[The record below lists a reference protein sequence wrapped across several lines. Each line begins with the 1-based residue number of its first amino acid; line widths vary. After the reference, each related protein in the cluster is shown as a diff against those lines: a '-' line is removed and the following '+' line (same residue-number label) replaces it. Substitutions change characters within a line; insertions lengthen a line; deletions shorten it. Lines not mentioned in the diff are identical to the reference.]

1 MAIDSDPGPD
11 YLSQP
16 LGGFLD
22 LVASREPAPGGGAS
36 AAVTVGLAAALSAM
50 AARFSAE
57 HLAGADG
64 LADRADGLRGEVV
77 LLARADAVAYGRVLD
92 AQRAPRDDEEARRR
106 KIRQALTEAA
116 DVPLSIAGIGAEVAG
131 IATRLAEEGNPNL
144 RGDAVTAVA
153 LAGAGVR
160 AAATLVEINVS
171 AGGADDGRLA
181 RAAEFRATA
190 ASRAGGCRRRRGAER
205 GLGDGRAV
213 GTGTISVGRP
223 ARGERIVR

>member
-1 MAIDSDPGPD
+1 MTLAIDSDPGPD

-36 AAVTVGLAAALSAM
+36 AAVTVALAAALSAM

-160 AAATLVEINVS
+160 AAATLVEINVW

-190 ASRAGGCRRRRGAER
+190 AIGQEAAEGAG
-205 GLGDGRAV
+205 
-213 GTGTISVGRP
+213 
-223 ARGERIVR
+223 ARSGG